1 MDKGKREMTGI
12 AGSSDYLIC
21 GGGIV
26 GLTIARELF
35 RRGADNITIIEKEEY
50 LGAHASGRNS
60 GVLHAGIYYATD
72 SMRAKFCLEG
82 NFLMRE
88 YCKGKGLPIL
98 ETGKVIVASTENEIT
113 ALRELHDRAVANG
126 AKVDL
131 IDERQLA
138 EIEPY
143 AITCGQALY
152 SHYTAVVDP
161 VAVVKSISN
170 DLVFSGKVTIST
182 GTKFIG
188 VEGNNLA
195 LTSRGKIRYG
205 TFINASG
212 AYSDRVAGAFGVGTG
227 YKSIPFK
234 GIYRK
239 LAPDKSYLVKGN
251 IYPVPDI
258 RNPFLGVHFTRNV
271 KGDVYIGPTA
281 IPALGRENYGIFK
294 GIDME
299 AIDISLREA
308 VLFFVNPKFRNVA
321 LTEPRKYI
329 FSYFFDDAKK
339 LVKDLKPEYII
350 PSDKVGIRP
359 QLVDWD
365 KKELVM
371 DFIVKK
377 DANSVHILNS
387 ISPAF
392 TCSMSFARYVVDNY
406 IGNRNK

>member
-1 MDKGKREMTGI
+1 MDKNKREMTGI
-12 AGSSDYLIC
+12 AGSADYLIC

-26 GLTIARELF
+26 GLTIARELLL
-35 RRGADNITIIEKEEY
+35 RGADNITVIEKEEY

-72 SMRAKFCLEG
+72 SLRAKFCLEG

-88 YCKGKGLPIL
+88 YCKEKGLPIL
-98 ETGKVIVASTENEIT
+98 ETGKVIVASTENEIS

-143 AITCGQALY
+143 AITCGQALF

-170 DLVFSGKVTIST
+170 DLVSSGKVMIST

-195 LTSRGKIRYG
+195 LTSKGNIRYG

-212 AYSDRVAGAFGVGTG
+212 AYSDRVAGAFSVGTG

-239 LAPDKSYLVKGN
+239 LAPDKTYLVKGN

-258 RNPFLGVHFTRNV
+258 RNPFLGVHFTKNV
-271 KGDVYIGPTA
+271 RGDVYIGPTA

-299 AIDISLREA
+299 AIDISLRET

-321 LTEPRKYI
+321 LTEPRKYL
-329 FSYFFDDAKK
+329 FHYFFNDAKK

-350 PSDKVGIRP
+350 PSDKAGIRP

-392 TCSMSFARYVVDNY
+392 TCSMSFARHVVDNY
-406 IGNRNK
+406 L